1 MTAPRERER
10 WMDGSM
16 PLQAA
21 AAKERRMRTYRV
33 GAGTKPEPA
42 ADREESTEAIGHEPK
57 QPRGAVVL

>member
-1 MTAPRERER
+1 
-10 WMDGSM
+10 MDGSM

-57 QPRGAVVL
+57 HPRGAVVL